1 MFLESLKLQN
11 FRCFENID
19 IRFPNRVTALTGDN
33 GAGKSAVLESC
44 AIAAG
49 SFTAN
54 LNKKAKCEIKHSD
67 IPVKFNK
74 SIPFPTR
81 IQVSG
86 TLENRQIIWAKE
98 LSSSTGRNRITGYF
112 DFDDVINGYRSR
124 AESGDNYLILPVVA
138 YYGVERFST
147 KNNKNTVLSDLKR
160 TDGYNDCFS
169 GDDKLLKQCIQFFDF
184 ESIYIDR
191 GEWDTAFKTAKR
203 AVEYFVSM
211 ITGLQEISLGY
222 RSDIDEYGFSY
233 NNGFMSL
240 SMMSTGYKT
249 IISMVADTAF
259 RMALL
264 NPQLGNLVLIKTPG
278 IVIVDEIDL
287 HLHPKYQRIII
298 DKLKDLFPEVQFVL
312 STSSPLIIN
321 TVKNSSVLILK
332 DNTILQTD
340 NQTYGR
346 DSDTILR
353 EVFGISSRPDYIN
366 KMFKEFYDKLDKRDF
381 HGAEEVIEA
390 LERLIGDND
399 PQLSDI
405 RMSLELERIWG

>member
-1 MFLESLKLQN
+1 M
-11 FRCFENID
+11 
-19 IRFPNRVTALTGDN
+19 
-33 GAGKSAVLESC
+33 
-44 AIAAG
+44 
-49 SFTAN
+49 
-54 LNKKAKCEIKHSD
+54 
-67 IPVKFNK
+67 
-74 SIPFPTR
+74 
-81 IQVSG
+81 
-86 TLENRQIIWAKE
+86 
-98 LSSSTGRNRITGYF
+98 
-112 DFDDVINGYRSR
+112 
-124 AESGDNYLILPVVA
+124 
-138 YYGVERFST
+138 ER
-147 KNNKNTVLSDLKR
+147 
-160 TDGYNDCFS
+160 
-169 GDDKLLKQCIQFFDF
+169 
-184 ESIYIDR
+184 
-191 GEWDTAFKTAKR
+191 
-203 AVEYFVSM
+203 
-211 ITGLQEISLGY
+211 Y

-233 NNGFMSL
+233 KNGFMSL
-240 SMMSTGYKT
+240 YMMSTGYKT

-264 NPQLGNLVLIKTPG
+264 NPRLGNLVLIKTPG
-278 IVIVDEIDL
+278 IVIIDEIDL

-298 DKLKDLFPEVQFVL
+298 DKLRDLFPEVQFVL

-381 HGAEEVIEA
+381 YGAEEVIEA